1 MPEDN
6 NLTIKKTAAKEVF
19 LHFLAIF
26 TLYGSAVS
34 FLTLLFQYINFLVP
48 DPLSPE
54 IGYARSYLGPLRLAI
69 STLIVVYPVFIIVSW
84 FLNRSYFQDSQKREL
99 RLRKWLIYFTLF
111 AAAIIIIGDL
121 VKVVY
126 TFLGGEVTWRFI
138 LKAFSV
144 LLVAGLVFGY
154 YLNEVRR
161 IEHSKKVK
169 RFVWA
174 VSIIVGLALIGG
186 FFIVGSPKEERL
198 YRFDEQRVFDLQNIQ
213 SQIINYWQRKERL
226 PELLDILK
234 DPISGYQIPADPQT
248 GAAYGYTV
256 KGNLTFELC
265 AVFNRPTP
273 KTPSQNSK
281 TGMAIPI
288 RSPFGAYDPN
298 QSWEHNEGT
307 ACFERTIDKELYTP
321 FEKALK

>member
-1 MPEDN
+1 MAEDN
-6 NLTIKKTAAKEVF
+6 QLVIKKTSAKEVF
-19 LHFLAIF
+19 LHLLAIF

-34 FLTLLFQYINFLVP
+34 FLTLLFQFINFLVP

-69 STLIVVYPVFIIVSW
+69 STIVVVYPVFIIVSW
-84 FLNRSYFQDSQKREL
+84 FLNKSYFQDSQKREL

-154 YLNEVRR
+154 YLNEVRKTQPSR
-161 IEHSKKVK
+161 RAK
-169 RFVWA
+169 RFVWV
-174 VSIIVGLALIGG
+174 VSIITGLALIGG
-186 FFIVGSPKEERL
+186 FIIAGSPKEERL

-213 SQIINYWQRKERL
+213 GQIINYWQRKELL
-226 PELLDILK
+226 PESLDALK
-234 DPISGYQIPADPQT
+234 DPISGYQIPTDPQT
-248 GAAYGYTV
+248 GSAYQYTV
-256 KGNLTFELC
+256 KGDLVFELC
-265 AVFNRPTP
+265 AIFNRPTP

-281 TGMAIPI
+281 AI
-288 RSPFGAYDPN
+288 RAPFGFYDSSLN
-298 QSWEHNEGT
+298 WEHQEGT
-307 ACFERTIDKELYTP
+307 ACFERTIDRELYAP
-321 FEKALK
+321 LEKVRPD